1 MEYRRRKRNRR
12 TRRSRAFGYAA
23 SGNSTSRYMG
33 DGAYARTAESGGALG
48 TVLLLLLVG
57 GIVYVFAATPVGS
70 WIVGKVFGRGSEG
83 TPLPTL
89 APTVSGLPVSPEPT
103 DGNVQ
108 SKELHFP
115 GVDMYALQI
124 GVYDSLDN
132 ARGLISTLH
141 SLGAGGYGFSTD
153 AGYHVLA
160 ACYTTEEAAE
170 SVCTRLT
177 QQGYACLVY
186 GIKCDGVN
194 ITVTADETG
203 LEAVRSAV
211 ELAHGLV
218 DDLNEE
224 VLDFDTEQRSAQYGK
239 AIVGEMLENIRS
251 IKAAISDIDDAGGAV
266 RAIGGFFDKADEAC
280 SELVSC
286 GSDNRVEISG
296 RMKSLQIGVIESYTV
311 LLDGLRQ
318 LMH

>member
-12 TRRSRAFGYAA
+12 TRRGRAFGYGM
-23 SGNSTSRYMG
+23 SSSVGRYTDG
-33 DGAYARTAESGGALG
+33 DAYARTAESGGVLG

-70 WIVGKVFGRGSEG
+70 WIVGKVFGRGGEG

-89 APTVSGLPVSPEPT
+89 APAVTGVPASPEPT
-103 DGNVQ
+103 GGNAM
-108 SKELHFP
+108 SEELHFP

-124 GVYDSLDN
+124 GVYDSVDN
-132 ARGLISTLH
+132 AKGLIATLH
-141 SLGAGGYGFSTD
+141 SLGAGGYGFQSD
-153 AGYHVLA
+153 AGYRVLA
-160 ACYTTEEAAE
+160 ACYTTEEAAQ
-170 SVCTRLT
+170 SVCARLT

-186 GIKCDGVN
+186 GISSEGIN
-194 ITVTADETG
+194 ITVTADEAG

-251 IKAAISDIDDAGGAV
+251 IRTAISGIDDADGAV
-266 RAIGGFFDKADEAC
+266 KLMDRFFEKAAEAC
-280 SELVSC
+280 SALVSSP
-286 GSDNRVEISG
+286 SDNRVEISG
-296 RMKSLQIGVIESYTV
+296 RMKSLQIGVIESYTI
-311 LLDGLRQ
+311 LLDGLRT
-318 LMH
+318 LMQ